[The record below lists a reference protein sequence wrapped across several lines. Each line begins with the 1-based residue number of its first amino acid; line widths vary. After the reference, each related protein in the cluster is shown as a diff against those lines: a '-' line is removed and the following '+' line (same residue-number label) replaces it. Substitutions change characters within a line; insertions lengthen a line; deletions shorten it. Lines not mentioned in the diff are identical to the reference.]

1 MNDFHPE
8 IKKEKAGLTMV
19 DIGVATVDT
28 MDIPTMVDIMDGDA
42 RRGTLKK
49 LSGMIL
55 ANPRLKADL
64 MDTMAGVDMD
74 MVVIV
79 ATMDILTI
87 VVMVMDI
94 GDVRRDPLMKK
105 FLLLLPFLKLLK
117 MYNLHPE
124 MKRQKADLM
133 DIMDGVVI
141 VDTMD
146 IPTMVD
152 IMDGDARR
160 GTLKKLSGMISVKG
174 RRAVALILIMDT
186 TMEVTV
192 LIGVDTDGEDIV
204 DTDGEAM
211 DIGDNCFNYFP
222 AFPA

>member
-1 MNDFHPE
+1 
-8 IKKEKAGLTMV
+8 MV
-19 DIGVATVDT
+19 DIGEVTVDT

-64 MDTMAGVDMD
+64 MDTMAGVDMA

-105 FLLLLPFLKLLK
+105 FLLLLPFLKILK
-117 MYNLHPE
+117 IYNLHPE

-133 DIMDGVVI
+133 DIMDGVVM
-141 VDTMD
+141 VDTMGIHTTED
-146 IPTMVD
+146 TG
-152 IMDGDARR
+152 DGDAKR
-160 GTLKKLSGMISVKG
+160 GTLKKLSEMISVKG

>member
-1 MNDFHPE
+1 
-8 IKKEKAGLTMV
+8 
-19 DIGVATVDT
+19 
-28 MDIPTMVDIMDGDA
+28 
-42 RRGTLKK
+42 
-49 LSGMIL
+49 
-55 ANPRLKADL
+55 
-64 MDTMAGVDMD
+64 MD

-79 ATMDILTI
+79 ATMDIHTI

-105 FLLLLPFLKLLK
+105 FLLLLPFLKILK

-152 IMDGDARR
+152 IIGGDAKR

-204 DTDGEAM
+204 DTGEDMEAM

>member
-1 MNDFHPE
+1 
-8 IKKEKAGLTMV
+8 
-19 DIGVATVDT
+19 
-28 MDIPTMVDIMDGDA
+28 
-42 RRGTLKK
+42 
-49 LSGMIL
+49 
-55 ANPRLKADL
+55 
-64 MDTMAGVDMD
+64 MD

-79 ATMDILTI
+79 ATMDIHTI

-105 FLLLLPFLKLLK
+105 FLLLLPFLKILK

-152 IMDGDARR
+152 IMDGDAKR

-186 TMEVTV
+186 TMEATV
-192 LIGVDTDGEDIV
+192 LIRV

>member
-1 MNDFHPE
+1 
-8 IKKEKAGLTMV
+8 
-19 DIGVATVDT
+19 
-28 MDIPTMVDIMDGDA
+28 
-42 RRGTLKK
+42 
-49 LSGMIL
+49 
-55 ANPRLKADL
+55 
-64 MDTMAGVDMD
+64 MAGVVMVDMA

-79 ATMDILTI
+79 ATMDIHTI
-87 VVMVMDI
+87 VVMVMV

-146 IPTMVD
+146 IPTMVG
-152 IMDGDARR
+152 IMDGDAKR
-160 GTLKKLSGMISVKG
+160 GTLKKLSGMTSVN
-174 RRAVALILIMDT
+174 RRMPVALIHIMDT

-204 DTDGEAM
+204 DTGE
-211 DIGDNCFNYFP
+211 D
-222 AFPA
+222 

>member
-1 MNDFHPE
+1 M
-8 IKKEKAGLTMV
+8 
-19 DIGVATVDT
+19 
-28 MDIPTMVDIMDGDA
+28 
-42 RRGTLKK
+42 LKK

-64 MDTMAGVDMD
+64 MDTMAGVVMVDMA

-79 ATMDILTI
+79 ATMDIHTI
-87 VVMVMDI
+87 VVMVMA

-105 FLLLLPFLKLLK
+105 LLLLLPFLLMLK
-117 MYNLHPE
+117 MYNMHPE
-124 MKRQKADLM
+124 MKRQKADLTM
-133 DIMDGVVI
+133 VDIMDGVVI

-152 IMDGDARR
+152 IVDGDAKR

-174 RRAVALILIMDT
+174 RRAVALIHIMDT
-186 TMEVTV
+186 TMEATV

-204 DTDGEAM
+204 DTGEDMEAM
-211 DIGDNCFNYFP
+211 
-222 AFPA
+222 